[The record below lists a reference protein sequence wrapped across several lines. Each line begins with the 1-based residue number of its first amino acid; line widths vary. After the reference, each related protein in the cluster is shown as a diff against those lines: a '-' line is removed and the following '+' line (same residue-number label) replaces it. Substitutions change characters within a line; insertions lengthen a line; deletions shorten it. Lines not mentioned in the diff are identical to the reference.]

1 MDFKNYKSTAA
12 AVNQK
17 QTQLQSIVNN
27 PTMATFNMS
36 FAQQNLNMDSQAYLQ
51 SPNSQMP
58 QISSSQNDLHR
69 DGNNVFS
76 VERSNRQPS

>member
-36 FAQQNLNMDSQAYLQ
+36 FA
-51 SPNSQMP
+51 
-58 QISSSQNDLHR
+58 
-69 DGNNVFS
+69 
-76 VERSNRQPS
+76 